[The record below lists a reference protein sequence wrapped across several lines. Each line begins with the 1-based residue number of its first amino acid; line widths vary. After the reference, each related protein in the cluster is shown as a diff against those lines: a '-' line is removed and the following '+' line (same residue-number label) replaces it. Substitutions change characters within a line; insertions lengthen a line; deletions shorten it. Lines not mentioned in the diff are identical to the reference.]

1 VLVTFQTYTDV
12 KCVIIL
18 IAEKQAY
25 LLTVEALDLQE
36 GKSYADEN
44 GLFFMETSAKTAQNV
59 NELFYEIGML
69 QEHISMSIIPYCV
82 QEIRVKLLLREL
94 EAGLNWTRCLNITV
108 V

>member
-1 VLVTFQTYTDV
+1 MALAANKADLDS
-12 KCVIIL
+12 KRKIE
-18 IAEKQAY
+18 AE
-25 LLTVEALDLQE
+25 E

-69 QEHISMSIIPYCV
+69 HKHISMSIIFYCV

-94 EAGLNWTRCLNITV
+94 EAGLNWTHCVNITV